1 MPFIK
6 TKCVLENKTH
16 KAPRLILFL
25 QIRKKNKT
33 PPQKKTVWGKTVH
46 KKTRRGR
53 TLARVGRKGEM
64 A

>member
-1 MPFIK
+1 MCLK
-6 TKCVLENKTH
+6 TKLTK
-16 KAPRLILFL
+16 LLDSFFL
-25 QIRKKNKT
+25 RH
-33 PPQKKTVWGKTVH
+33 PPHQKKTIWGKTVH